1 MTGARAELAG
11 AGNPMTG
18 EPVERC
24 LEELHPTSAGWALSC
39 CRWDREEAEEVLQM
53 TYLKIL
59 DGRARFDGRSSFKT
73 WLFGVIRRT
82 AAERRRGR
90 WLRSMA
96 GLRWRDG
103 QPSPL
108 PSPTPESLLGAS
120 ETSRSLRAAL
130 QTLPARQREVL
141 HLVFYQDLTVE
152 EAARVLGIS
161 LGSARPHYHRGKAG
175 LQERLGR
182 EVKP

>member
-1 MTGARAELAG
+1 MSYDSALHPTQSMTGARVELAG

-24 LEELHPTSAGWALSC
+24 LEDLHPASAGWALTC
-39 CRWDREEAEEVLQM
+39 CRWEREEAEEVLQM

-59 DGRARFDGRSSFKT
+59 DGRARFDERSSFKT

-96 GLRWRDG
+96 GLRGGDG
-103 QPSPL
+103 H
-108 PSPTPESLLGAS
+108 PTPPPTPPPESLLGAS

-130 QTLPARQREVL
+130 HTLPARQREVL
-141 HLVFYQDLTVE
+141 HLVF
-152 EAARVLGIS
+152 
-161 LGSARPHYHRGKAG
+161 
-175 LQERLGR
+175 
-182 EVKP
+182 